1 MLQHGTDCSQIV
13 VLLMGRIGGWA
24 FFFFF
29 SFCVCVCVCR
39 GGAKRRLELNELEF
53 VQN

>member
-29 SFCVCVCVCR
+29 FHFVCVCVCVGVGLK
-39 GGAKRRLELNELEF
+39 GGWN
-53 VQN
+53 